1 MNGGRWKALCTP
13 GARGGEGAGEQGVP
27 CNRGLRVTEAPVH
40 PAGMEGRVVGG
51 HCAPVCPGRGLL
63 INGVT
68 EEQEGE

>member
-1 MNGGRWKALCTP
+1 M
-13 GARGGEGAGEQGVP
+13 
-27 CNRGLRVTEAPVH
+27 H